1 VIAAPDAVVAVEPGV
16 VRVGGDAI
24 RDTVVALQPI
34 VHELAQRVP
43 RPRAERLSGV
53 HNPWGHAATIGHA
66 WRFLDLCEHPAVVDA
81 VASVIGGDVILWDAE
96 LHLEAAAYLRSV
108 AEGREGRY
116 WPAEPLAG
124 AVVLVAPMQ
133 PEGGARVVPLDVL
146 GALDAL
152 GALDTVDTFASSD
165 LGDVDPAE
173 PLLVIRYQ
181 PATSRYV
188 RDPRAPRHRAL
199 MEDNPLLNYVHR
211 PLWLVRGEDR
221 AGNDFVTG
229 FAPPVPRWAGASA
242 KENT

>member
-1 VIAAPDAVVAVEPGV
+1 VIAAPDAVVAIERRRAAVTGE
-16 VRVGGDAI
+16 AI
-24 RDTVVALQPI
+24 RAVVVALQPI
-34 VHELAQRVP
+34 VRELAQRIP

-66 WRFLDLCEHPAVVDA
+66 WRFLDLCEHAAVVDA
-81 VASVIGGDVILWDAE
+81 VAGVIGEDVILWDAE
-96 LHLEAAAYLRSV
+96 LHLEGAAYRRFV
-108 AEGREGRY
+108 EAGCEGRY

-133 PEGGARVVPLDVL
+133 PDQGARVVR
-146 GALDAL
+146 LDAI
-152 GALDTVDTFASSD
+152 APSD
-165 LGDVDPAE
+165 VADAAE
-173 PLLVIRYQ
+173 PLIVIRYQ

-199 MEDNPLLNYVHR
+199 MEDNPLLNDVHR

-242 KENT
+242 KEST

>member
-1 VIAAPDAVVAVEPGV
+1 VIAAPDTRAAIERGG
-16 VRVGGDAI
+16 VRVEGATI

-34 VHELAQRVP
+34 VRELAQRVP

-81 VASVIGGDVILWDAE
+81 VASVIGDDVILWDTE
-96 LHLEAAAYLRSV
+96 LHLEAAAYRRFV

-124 AVVLVAPMQ
+124 AVAIVAPLR
-133 PEGGARVVPLDVL
+133 PER
-146 GALDAL
+146 GALAVALQALEAL
-152 GALDTVDTFASSD
+152 GATGELDAPGSSD
-165 LGDVDPAE
+165 LGDIDPAE

-211 PLWLVRGEDR
+211 PLWLVHGEDR
-221 AGNDFVTG
+221 ARNDFVTG
-229 FAPPVPRWAGASA
+229 FAPPMPRWAGASA